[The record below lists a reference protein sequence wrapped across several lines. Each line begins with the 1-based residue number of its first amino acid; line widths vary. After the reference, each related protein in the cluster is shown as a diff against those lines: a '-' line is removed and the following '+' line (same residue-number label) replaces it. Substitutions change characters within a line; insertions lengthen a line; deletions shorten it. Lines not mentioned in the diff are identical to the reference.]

1 MNLAYRF
8 PIIFWNC
15 ACLISDSG
23 GQENLIEEEENEN
36 NEVEDIYV
44 DYVEEF
50 KENENEENDEDEDE
64 DEIEESIKKKKKKT
78 KAINYGKISSAIGK
92 MRMSGIDIAPPDIN
106 KSTYTFSPDV
116 EKSLIRYGMSGIV
129 KVGEDVVK
137 SIIENRP
144 YTSLKDFL
152 SKVKVFKPKQ

>member
-44 DYVEEF
+44 DCVEEF

-64 DEIEESIKKKKKKT
+64 DEIGESIKKKRKKQ
-78 KAINYGKISSAIGK
+78 
-92 MRMSGIDIAPPDIN
+92 
-106 KSTYTFSPDV
+106 KSQTM
-116 EKSLIRYGMSGIV
+116 EK
-129 KVGEDVVK
+129 
-137 SIIENRP
+137 
-144 YTSLKDFL
+144 
-152 SKVKVFKPKQ
+152 